1 MIWLLPLHSI
11 YIIVYTQNAAIK
23 HGNGTSTITCRAVGH
38 VILAEVNLV
47 INQRTERQSA
57 IYIYINNT
65 STYLLVISAINPFFC
80 WLMSYESTF
89 LLVISTINPHICWLI
104 SYESSHLLVISTINP
119 HICWLDPHVYR
130 LTGSNCGTAGVCGL
144 AGRLPVAADQILCDG
159 WAFSVQTLV
168 NRRFWDFMSH

>member
-1 MIWLLPLHSI
+1 M
-11 YIIVYTQNAAIK
+11 VA
-23 HGNGTSTITCRAVGH
+23 TSTFDLYNCIYTECG
-38 VILAEVNLV
+38 
-47 INQRTERQSA
+47 NQTRQWNIHHYMPGSWSCDSCWGKFGDKPTYRTSISY
-57 IYIYINNT
+57 IYIYQQYIHIF
-65 STYLLVISAINPFFC
+65 VGDISYKSFFC